1 MGIYNGAFQC
11 VLENCE
17 EVLGICS
24 FDESKSLE
32 LLPIAE
38 FYKRYR
44 EVKFTDE
51 EIIEV
56 STKCAT
62 YITTLTYISERANFK
77 RISVLE
83 FGAHGRIDLLVELLA
98 PFQKRENISYYVKE
112 NIKNIMLYLEVLEKN
127 NIKFINSLSYRF
139 IRLFVVFTMI
149 GDYTHAGILAKFIIE
164 QVFLSEDV
172 DNAVKMKIDELR
184 KANVEMKKIAK
195 SYNVN
200 HSIADLVNNEPTT
213 INDDMTEK
221 KKKKPEPKPKQEDN
235 DSDVKSTSFSSNMN
249 ASENFQREE

>member
-51 EIIEV
+51 ELIDV

-112 NIKNIMLYLEVLEKN
+112 NIKNILLYLEVLEKN
-127 NIKFINSLSYRF
+127 NIRFINSLSYRF

-149 GDYTHAGILAKFIIE
+149 GDYTHAGIIAKFIIE

-184 KANVEMKKIAK
+184 KANTEMKKIAK
-195 SYNVN
+195 SYKANN
-200 HSIADLVNNEPTT
+200 SIADLVNNEPAT
-213 INDDMTEK
+213 INDEMTERK
-221 KKKKPEPKPKQEDN
+221 RERPKEKPKVENDDN
-235 DSDVKSTSFSSNMN
+235 SKSSSFSSNMN
-249 ASENFQREE
+249 ASDNFQREE